1 MELLR
6 FEDYINENNN
16 ISEQEDMMIKD
27 FKNDVQRVLM
37 QDTVARPNFAEGT
50 FGSRPSSL
58 PEMIS
63 SLESVIADYKSKM

>member
-27 FKNDVQRVLM
+27 FKTDVQRVLM

-63 SLESVIADYKSKM
+63 SLEAVIADYKSKM

>member
-16 ISEQEDMMIKD
+16 ISEQEDMMIKN
-27 FKNDVQRVLM
+27 FKTDVQRVLM

-50 FGSRPSSL
+50 FGSRPASL

-63 SLESVIADYKSKM
+63 SLEAVIADYKSKM